1 MLLAP
6 RPPALT
12 GLALRDGG
20 RGWAMARQDPASVG
34 CRLKL
39 GFQQQPCLPGNAE
52 LL

>member
-6 RPPALT
+6 RPPALP

-20 RGWAMARQDPASVG
+20 WGWAMACQDPASVG